1 MKARMSKNYLKQIK
15 LITLFALFYFSGLT
29 EAGLYK
35 NIKEGVVGFSDRQNE
50 YSEVIN
56 PDKKRNLISTESMV
70 RRPSLVPQGPEIVDK
85 TYNVEILGIENE
97 QTFRNIENLNI
108 RVSVRPPFQI
118 ELGQKLRLL
127 INEKSVEPSRDDGS
141 LFELSNIERGEHQ
154 FKAQLID
161 IKGRLLGES
170 NDLTIFVH
178 KHSILH

>member
-1 MKARMSKNYLKQIK
+1 MIKNYLNQIK
-15 LITLFALFYFSGLT
+15 LITLFVLLYFSGLT

-35 NIKEGVVGFSDRQNE
+35 NTKEGVIEFSDRQNE

-56 PDKKRNLISTESMV
+56 FDKKQNLISTESMV
-70 RRPSLVPQGPEIVDK
+70 RRPSLIPQRPEIADK
-85 TYNVEILGIENE
+85 TYNVKILGIENE

-108 RVSVRPPFQI
+108 RVSVRPPFQF
-118 ELGQKLRLL
+118 EMGQKLRLL
-127 INEKSVEPSRDDGS
+127 INQKSVQPSQVGGS
-141 LFELSNIERGEHQ
+141 LFELSNIERGKHQ